1 MEYRVVKITNNIKDY
16 PECAEDTE
24 MFSHLVKHIED
35 EMDIFIVAENG
46 DFWQADEFFHMTS
59 IVQFR
64 TKNNE

>member
-1 MEYRVVKITNNIKDY
+1 MLEIQKGDPFKIDSN
-16 PECAEDTE
+16 
-24 MFSHLVKHIED
+24 VED